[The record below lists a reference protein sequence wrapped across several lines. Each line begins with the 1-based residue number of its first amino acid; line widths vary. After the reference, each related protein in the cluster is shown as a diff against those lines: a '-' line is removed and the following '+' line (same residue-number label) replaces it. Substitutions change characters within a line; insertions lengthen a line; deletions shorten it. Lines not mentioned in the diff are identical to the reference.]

1 MNFFTQVM
9 LSVLSRNLHVRVLPV
24 LVCINHE
31 GESLLIDLAPPYC
44 ILVLSHIELV
54 AKLRVEDNSLEG
66 RADRLTEALY
76 ISAQS

>member
-31 GESLLIDLAPPYC
+31 GESLLIDLAPLQC
-44 ILVLSHIELV
+44 FLVLRHIDLI